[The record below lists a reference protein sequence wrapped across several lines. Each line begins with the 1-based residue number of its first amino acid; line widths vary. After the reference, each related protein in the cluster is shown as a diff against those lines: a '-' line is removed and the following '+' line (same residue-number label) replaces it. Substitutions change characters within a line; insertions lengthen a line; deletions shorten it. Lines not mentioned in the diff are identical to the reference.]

1 MLKLL
6 PPPPTHVPQLTTT
19 HELPHSW
26 QAKTYHF
33 DRGEQLPAYG
43 DRIWQITTGYLRS
56 VTWTQEGEIT
66 TLGIWGQSDFVG
78 HALSIV
84 APYYLECLT
93 PVTATLCAYPTTPQL
108 PEILLHNAQQTEQLL
123 AISHERQVR
132 DRLLR
137 LFNWLAAR
145 FGEVTPTGKLLQI
158 GMTHQQIAELAGTT
172 RVTATRLINQLE
184 ADQYIQRLTKR
195 RLLVQ
200 PLV

>member
-6 PPPPTHVPQLTTT
+6 PPQPSHCSKSPIN
-19 HELPHSW
+19 ELPQPW
-26 QAKTYHF
+26 QPKAYHF
-33 DRGEQLPAYG
+33 NRGEQLPAYG
-43 DRIWQITTGYLRS
+43 DRMWQITTGYIRS
-56 VTWTQEGEIT
+56 VTWTQEGEIL
-66 TLGIWGQSDFVG
+66 TLGIWGKYDVIG

-93 PVTATLCAYPTTPQL
+93 PVTAVLCDYLTPQL

-184 ADQYIQRLTKR
+184 EDQHIQRLTKR

>member
-6 PPPPTHVPQLTTT
+6 PPQPSHRPKSPLN
-19 HELPHSW
+19 ELPQPW
-26 QAKTYHF
+26 QPKTYHF
-33 DRGEQLPAYG
+33 DRGDQLPAYG
-43 DRIWQITTGYLRS
+43 DRMWQITTGYIRS
-56 VTWTQEGEIT
+56 VTWTQEGEIS
-66 TLGIWGQSDFVG
+66 TLGIWGKYDFIG

-93 PVTATLCAYPTTPQL
+93 PVTAVLCDYPTQQL
-108 PEILLHNAQQTEQLL
+108 PEILLHNVQQTEQLL

-184 ADQYIQRLTKR
+184 EDQQIQRLTKR
-195 RLLVQ
+195 RMLIQ

>member
-1 MLKLL
+1 
-6 PPPPTHVPQLTTT
+6 
-19 HELPHSW
+19 
-26 QAKTYHF
+26 
-33 DRGEQLPAYG
+33 
-43 DRIWQITTGYLRS
+43 
-56 VTWTQEGEIT
+56 
-66 TLGIWGQSDFVG
+66 
-78 HALSIV
+78 
-84 APYYLECLT
+84 
-93 PVTATLCAYPTTPQL
+93 
-108 PEILLHNAQQTEQLL
+108 
-123 AISHERQVR
+123 VR

-184 ADQYIQRLTKR
+184 EDQHIQRLTKR